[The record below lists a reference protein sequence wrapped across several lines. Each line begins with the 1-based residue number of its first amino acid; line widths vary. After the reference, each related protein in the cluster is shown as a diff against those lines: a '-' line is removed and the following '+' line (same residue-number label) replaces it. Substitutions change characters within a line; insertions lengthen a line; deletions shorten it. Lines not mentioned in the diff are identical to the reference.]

1 MPSEPPLVPDLVYR
15 VTPQRPLR
23 LDLRL
28 PQDVTAPP
36 LILYIPM
43 GGMRGCRKDN
53 ESLPVWIVEH
63 GFALASIEC
72 RVTSE
77 AIAPAQ
83 IHDCR
88 AAVRWLRAHA
98 DEFGFSG
105 DRIGAWG
112 HSAGGHLAALLA
124 MPGDH
129 PDLEETGAEHS
140 GVSCR
145 IQAACDACGAPH
157 DIAYF
162 ARPDVRERHAGV
174 AENMD
179 LYLGGPV
186 PEHRDLARLISPATY
201 ISPQSA
207 PILIIQGQSDRI
219 VPPEESLQFFGRLI
233 EAGVDATM
241 RSLPGIGHGWDS
253 ALTRGDIASFFTRT
267 LKPQVTNS

>member
-1 MPSEPPLVPDLVYR
+1 MNIRLHSDICYR
-15 VTPQRPLR
+15 NTPERALR
-23 LDLRL
+23 LDLRV
-28 PQDVTAPP
+28 PEAGPPPP
-36 LILYIPM
+36 LVLYIPM

-53 ESLPVWIVEH
+53 ENLPVWIVEH

-72 RVTSE
+72 RVSSE

-83 IHDCR
+83 IHDCK

-98 DEFGFSG
+98 GEFGFSG

-124 MPGDH
+124 TSGDH

-157 DIAYF
+157 DHAYF

-179 LYLGGPV
+179 LYLGGLV
-186 PEHRDLARLISPATY
+186 PERLDLARLASPATY
-201 ISPQSA
+201 ISPRCA
-207 PILIIQGQSDRI
+207 PILIIQGQIDRV
-219 VPPEESLQFFGRLI
+219 VPPEESLQFFGHLV
-233 EAGVDATM
+233 EVGADATM

-253 ALTRGDIASFFTRT
+253 ALTRDDIASFFTRT
-267 LKPQVTNS
+267 LKPPVTNP